1 MALVPNR
8 DKAFIPEVWAARIEA
23 HLFPNA
29 VYQNLFNRNY
39 EGEIRDKGDTVHIG
53 MVGVPTIFD
62 YECGKDLTAAET
74 IETADTVLKVDQGKA
89 FNFTV
94 CDVVQVQ
101 SSANLLDEATRNAG
115 EAFATVLDKYLGG
128 VLSEGTATSGLGT
141 KDAPLA
147 VTKDTA
153 YETLVKMK
161 TALDLANV
169 PTVGRKVVVPPQF
182 EGLMM
187 LNPAFY
193 ARVDTAAE
201 GIAYPGN
208 VYRAAGFDI
217 LVSNNCPASE
227 AGAAKAW
234 TQLIAT
240 TDASATLAQQITKV
254 EAYRPESRF
263 EDAVKGL
270 YVYGAKLLH
279 PERVAVATVS
289 F

>member
-1 MALVPNR
+1 MAIVANK

-23 HLFPNA
+23 NLFPNS

-53 MVGVPTIFD
+53 MVGIPSIFD

-74 IETADTVLKVDQGKA
+74 IEVADTTLTVDQGKA

-101 SSANLLDEATRNAG
+101 SAANLLDEATRNAG
-115 EAFATVLDKYLGG
+115 EAFAVVLDKYLGT
-128 VLSEGTATSGLGT
+128 VLAGGTDVAGLGT
-141 KDAPLA
+141 AAAPLA
-147 VTKDTA
+147 VTADNA
-153 YETLVKMK
+153 YKTLVAMK
-161 TALDLANV
+161 TALDKANV
-169 PTVGRKVVVPPQF
+169 PTTGRKVVVPPEF
-182 EGLMM
+182 EGLMLM
-187 LNPAFY
+187 DANRY
-193 ARVDTAAE
+193 VRVDTGTE
-201 GIAYPGN
+201 GMAYPGG

-217 LVSNNCPASE
+217 LVSNNVPYE
-227 AGAAKAW
+227 DAKKGY
-234 TQLIAT
+234 TIVAT

-254 EAYRPESRF
+254 ETYRPEKRF

-279 PERVAVATVS
+279 PERVAVAHVS